1 MKKIFVRVPT
11 LQDARIEHQC
21 CAEELLRKGVE
32 IIYGSA
38 ASSMIVTKDFTIIFD
53 GSGMAPDEVRDHQC
67 DACFGYS
74 EEDQRCLNR
83 SHEPTDFKG
92 SFLEYI
98 FNHGKE

>member
-38 ASSMIVTKDFTIIFD
+38 ASSIIVTKDFTIIFD
-53 GSGMAPDEVRDHQC
+53 GSGMAPDEVRDRQC

-83 SHEPTDFKG
+83 SHELTDFKG

-98 FNHGKE
+98 FNYGKE